1 MKFSNILYAFIAFCG
16 LGLLASCEV
25 NNEFY
30 DQLDEKDGFQFVIDT
45 SYTLTSDDYDAMGK
59 ESGQPGKYNN
69 FSEDIVATEFLPSF
83 LNDKYPTLDVPSTI
97 KVTYDY
103 YRGGIDYIKDYENLN
118 YYQLTDADYDS
129 MGTASGQPGKYN
141 NFAYN
146 VLPEDYLPDFLAGV
160 YPNASSGFVVEVNF
174 KYYSDYVTSIVSQ
187 YWAFNGTIWANAA
200 LDSRT
205 LSTADYD
212 SMGTAKDEPGEYNN
226 FAYDVDPADFLPA
239 FLLVEYPNAVANE
252 LVDLTYKFYTGT
264 ETLTVKEFYSFDGS
278 SWSAYSADIEVP
290 VGISKY
296 ALSVDD
302 YAEMGFDEMFAKV
315 DNKELLPIFLAQNK
329 PYAQEGD
336 KVAVTFKYLKSK
348 VIKRSAAEFTLTE
361 GIWVEYQSTI
371 AKTDQYVR
379 STAGWVFDPSVL
391 YTMGEEDYQMIVD
404 YVKNNIEGDYI
415 NTYGTGESYYGVD
428 AHYKEFAIADGKFD
442 ASFATW
448 QDAVKAGVAVYLP
461 LKFSSAVAQVDG
473 VDVNYIITF
482 AGYAGS
488 MVDYTITFKCTKS
501 GPSPE
506 FEYVEGPTLK

>member
-30 DQLDEKDGFQFVIDT
+30 DQLDKHDGFQFVIDT
-45 SYTLTSDDYDAMGK
+45 SYTLTSDDYDSMGK

-69 FSEDIVATEFLPSF
+69 FSEDIVATEFLPAF

-103 YRGGIDYIKDYENLN
+103 YRGGIDYLN
-118 YYQLTDADYDS
+118 
-129 MGTASGQPGKYN
+129 
-141 NFAYN
+141 
-146 VLPEDYLPDFLAGV
+146 DYLDYLEVLA
-160 YPNASSGFVVEVNF
+160 A
-174 KYYSDYVTSIVSQ
+174 I
-187 YWAFNGTIWANAA
+187 
-200 LDSRT
+200 DSYT
-205 LSTADYD
+205 LTTADYD
-212 SMGTAKDEPGEYNN
+212 SMGTAAGEPGKYNN
-226 FAYDVDPADFLPA
+226 FDATVKASDYLPDFLLAKYPA
-239 FLLVEYPNAVANE
+239 AADGDELAV
-252 LVDLTYKFYTGT
+252 TYKFYNGSTTSMVT
-264 ETLTVKEFYSFDGS
+264 EFWTFDGS
-278 SWSAYSADIEVP
+278 VWAKSNKVAPSIPDDVELYELTS
-290 VGISKY
+290 
-296 ALSVDD
+296 DD
-302 YAEMGFDEMFAKV
+302 YDAMGTGSSQPGQYNNFSSSIVPE
-315 DNKELLPIFLAQNK
+315 NYLSIFLGVK
-329 PYAQEGD
+329 FPYASNGD
-336 KVAVTFKYLKSK
+336 KFALLYKYYAGGGVTETRAKEY
-348 VIKRSAAEFTLTE
+348 TLTD
-361 GIWVEYQSTI
+361 GIWLEYQSTI

-415 NTYGTGESYYGVD
+415 NTYGTGESYFGVD
-428 AHYKEFAIADGKFD
+428 AHYKEFAIADGKFEATKFD
-442 ASFATW
+442 TW

-461 LKFSSAVAQVDG
+461 LKFPSAVAQVDG

-482 AGYAGS
+482 AGYVSS